1 MEEINKDKVQVQV
14 NLAIIK
20 IGDVIRRK
28 RIEKNLTQQSLAF
41 YIFSDK
47 CLISEIERGRYR
59 NITILTLFKI
69 ANILEIDIK
78 DYF

>member
-28 RIEKNLTQQSLAF
+28 RLELGITQQTLAF
-41 YIFSDK
+41 YMLVDK
-47 CLISEIERGRYR
+47 SSISEIERGQVR
-59 NITILTLFKI
+59 NMTLLTLFKI
-69 ANILEIDIK
+69 SSVLDIDIK